1 MSTKMPEQEL
11 LHIYDEAVSL
21 ALSNLHG
28 FSMPNKKIQLL
39 SFNRR
44 NIEHIFLLR
53 IALMARD
60 VFGLEIEID
69 APWRDV
75 WYINRKIR
83 KGFRRI
89 KKMAFSN
96 DNAVP
101 VHIVLNYM
109 RDSFEARLG
118 NNFSFGDIYHTYYE
132 GSIL

>member
-1 MSTKMPEQEL
+1 MPIHISEDEL
-11 LHIYDEAVSL
+11 YHIYDEAVSL
-21 ALSNLHG
+21 TLSNLHS
-28 FSMPNKKIQLL
+28 FSIPNQKIQLL
-39 SFNRR
+39 SFDRR
-44 NIEHIFLLR
+44 NIEHIYLLR

-69 APWRDV
+69 APWYDV
-75 WYINRKIR
+75 WYINRKIK

-96 DNAVP
+96 DNAIP

-118 NNFSFGDIYHTYYE
+118 NKFSFGDVYHTYYE